1 MGSLDPA
8 GASAEAVAPLMNGTE
23 TAAKKVNIV
32 NVNLCMIDLDSSVCP
47 TQYSASQK
55 QGELHQIWTPQGT
68 AHVLPDPRI
77 ASVLH
82 G

>member
-32 NVNLCMIDLDSSVCP
+32 NVNLRMS
-47 TQYSASQK
+47 
-55 QGELHQIWTPQGT
+55 
-68 AHVLPDPRI
+68 
-77 ASVLH
+77 
-82 G
+82 